1 MKKFNIGLQ
10 LYSVRSAMAADFEG
24 TLKAVSEIGYKYVE
38 FAGYFGKSAEEIKA
52 LLEKYSL
59 KCESVHQT
67 LSINDEKKAS
77 GEIEFLKSLGVK
89 YVFIPWYEK
98 TKLAGTDAWGETLE
112 NFKKMSA
119 LLKENGMT
127 LGYHNH
133 DFEFAVHDGKYLH
146 DHIFDEIGLDN
157 IIPELDTCWVRY
169 AGLDPA
175 AKIREFKGY
184 VPVVHL
190 KDFTCKNLA
199 SGPVY
204 ALIGGAAASNEDNG
218 FKYRPVGS
226 GMQNF
231 DEILAACEESGTD
244 TVIVE
249 QDQCYEEGE
258 LNAVKS
264 SYDYLKERYDFN

>member
-1 MKKFNIGLQ
+1 MKKFNLGLQ
-10 LYSVRSAMAADFEG
+10 LYSVRDAMASDFEG

-38 FAGYFGKSAEEIKA
+38 FAGYFNKSAKEIKG
-52 LLEKYSL
+52 LLEKYGL

-67 LSINDEKKAS
+67 LSVNDDEKVKA
-77 GEIEFLKSLGVK
+77 EIEFLKELGVK

-98 TKLAGTDAWGETLE
+98 TKLAGSEAWGETLA

-119 LLKENGMT
+119 LLREAGMT

-133 DFEFAVHDGKYLH
+133 DFEFARHDGKFLH
-146 DHIFDEIGLDN
+146 DHIFDEIGIEN

-175 AKIREFKGY
+175 AKIREFSGN

-190 KDFTCKNLA
+190 KDFSCKKLA

-204 ALIGGAAASNEDNG
+204 DLIGGASASSADNE
-218 FKYRPVGS
+218 FKYRPVGR

-231 DEILAACEESGTD
+231 DEILAACEESGTE

-249 QDQCYEEGE
+249 QDSCYEEGE
-258 LNAVKS
+258 LPAVKAS
-264 SYDYLKERYDFN
+264 CEYLKSRYGL

>member
-1 MKKFNIGLQ
+1 MKKFNLGLQ
-10 LYSVRSAMAADFEG
+10 LYSVRGAMSLDFEG

-52 LLEKYSL
+52 LLDKYGL
-59 KCESVHQT
+59 VCESVHQT
-67 LSINDEKKAS
+67 LSIDDEEKAKA
-77 GEIEFLKSLGVK
+77 EVEFLKALGVK

-98 TKLAGTDAWGETLE
+98 TKLAGCEGWDETLIK
-112 NFKKMSA
+112 FKKMA
-119 LLKENGMT
+119 KLLSENGMQ

-133 DFEFAVHDGKYLH
+133 DFEFARHEGKFLH
-146 DHIFDEIGLDN
+146 DHIFDEIGLGN

-175 AKIREFKGY
+175 AKIREFKGF

-190 KDFTCKNLA
+190 KDFTCKKLA

-204 ALIGGAAASNEDNG
+204 DLVGGASASSEDNE

-231 DEILAACEESGTD
+231 ADILAACEESGTH

-258 LNAVKS
+258 LPAVKA
-264 SYDYLKERYDFN
+264 SYEYLKSNFGF